1 MIAIG
6 TKIKK
11 VRELKNVTQQ
21 YVADKLGM
29 TQGAYSRI
37 ENNSIS
43 VSEKLLEQVAE
54 ILGVDKEV
62 IENFDDK
69 VILNNPTIN
78 DNGTGVHFCNLV
90 NYYAIDPKLE
100 KLYESHIETLKEQNE
115 LLMKEIEAL
124 KENHK

>member
-1 MIAIG
+1 MIKIG

-21 YVADKLGM
+21 FVADKLGM
-29 TQGAYSRI
+29 TQGYYSRI
-37 ENNSIS
+37 ENNSLS
-43 VSEKLLEQVAE
+43 VDDELLAQIAE
-54 ILGVDKEV
+54 ILGVEKEE

-100 KLYESHIETLKEQNE
+100 KLYENQIEMLKEQNKI
-115 LLMKEIEAL
+115 LLAEL
-124 KENHK
+124 KELKKRS

>member
-1 MIAIG
+1 MIKIG

-29 TQGAYSRI
+29 TQGYYSRI
-37 ENNSIS
+37 ENNSLS
-43 VSEKLLEQVAE
+43 VDDELLAQIAE
-54 ILGVDKEV
+54 ILGVEKEE

-100 KLYESHIETLKEQNE
+100 KLYENQIEMLKEQNKI
-115 LLMKEIEAL
+115 LLAEL
-124 KENHK
+124 KELKKRS

>member
-1 MIAIG
+1 MIKIG

-29 TQGAYSRI
+29 TQGYYSRI
-37 ENNSIS
+37 ENNSLS
-43 VSEKLLEQVAE
+43 VDDELLAQIAE
-54 ILGVDKEV
+54 ILGVEKEE

-100 KLYESHIETLKEQNE
+100 KLYENQIEMLKEQNKILSAE
-115 LLMKEIEAL
+115 L
-124 KENHK
+124 KELKNRS